1 VTPAALMADLEARG
15 VRLAAMGERLRV
27 DAPRGALTATDRDAL
42 VRYKPALLAAL
53 RAEAWGTVTAADD
66 SWSDG
71 VRDGP
76 CGLCGHQP
84 LAEVHDWPTAGERRW
99 VCLRCV
105 ARPASTL
112 AVVNAG
118 LTDFERRQ
126 LRTDAYGG
134 DPLARLLLG
143 SPAEGMA

>member
-1 VTPAALMADLEARG
+1 
-15 VRLAAMGERLRV
+15 
-27 DAPRGALTATDRDAL
+27 
-42 VRYKPALLAAL
+42 
-53 RAEAWGTVTAADD
+53 
-66 SWSDG
+66 